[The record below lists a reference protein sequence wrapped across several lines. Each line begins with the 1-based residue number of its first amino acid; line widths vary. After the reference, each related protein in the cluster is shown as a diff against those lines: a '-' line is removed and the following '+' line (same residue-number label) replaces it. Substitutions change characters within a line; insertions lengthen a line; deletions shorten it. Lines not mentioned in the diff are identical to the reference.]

1 MMNPSEFDDFHE
13 ILIRLGVAALLGA
26 ILGVDRDLH
35 QKPAG
40 VRVLAMV
47 ALGAALATLA
57 SITAIAEMTGA
68 ATDGVLRT
76 VQGILSGIG
85 FLGAG
90 VIMQRTDQNQM
101 QIHGIT
107 TAASIWVSAVLGI
120 TCGLGQWLV
129 TATAFGLAM
138 LVLVGGRWVERR
150 LMNWSRNPSD
160 ESSP

>member
-1 MMNPSEFDDFHE
+1 MNPNEFDEFHE
-13 ILIRLGVAALLGA
+13 IVLRLGVAALLGA

-57 SITAIAEMTGA
+57 SITAIAKVDA
-68 ATDGVLRT
+68 ALPDAVLRT

-90 VIMQRTDQNQM
+90 VIMQRTDQNEV
-101 QIHGIT
+101 HGIT
-107 TAASIWVSAVLGI
+107 TAASIWVSAVVGI
-120 TCGLGQWLV
+120 TSGLGQWLV

-138 LVLVGGRWVERR
+138 LILIGGRGVEQR
-150 LMNWSRNPSD
+150 LMKWSRPESD
-160 ESSP
+160 QSSP

>member
-1 MMNPSEFDDFHE
+1 MNPSEFDDFHE
-13 ILIRLGVAALLGA
+13 ILMRLGVAMVLGA
-26 ILGVDRDLH
+26 ILGIDRDLH

-90 VIMQRTDQNQM
+90 VIMQRTDQNQ
-101 QIHGIT
+101 IHGIT
-107 TAASIWVSAVLGI
+107 TAASIWVSAVLGV

-129 TATAFGLAM
+129 SATAFGLAM
-138 LVLVGGRWVERR
+138 LVLVGGRWIERR
-150 LMNWSRNPSD
+150 LMSWSRNPSD
-160 ESSP
+160 ESLP